1 MTSLDV
7 HSSGFNFFF
16 FSVSFPFILMTQR
29 RINTGEPRVEECT
42 TDPPRQ
48 WVWNLIWSASS
59 LARQTERKVIACPVL
74 VVVRGNVTPCLW
86 TGPSVCAGASPCDTG
101 EQSERTVSEHGWQK
115 CVCHSFIRDSQRGI
129 EILGFCGDWE
139 LHIKC
144 LSGNLITWAWSEWHS
159 GYINKLKH

>member
-1 MTSLDV
+1 MYTAVALI
-7 HSSGFNFFF
+7 FF
-16 FSVSFPFILMTQR
+16 FSFFSFHTYDPKK
-29 RINTGEPRVEECT
+29 NKHWGAKVEECT

-59 LARQTERKVIACPVL
+59 LARQTERKVIACLVL

-101 EQSERTVSEHGWQK
+101 EQSERTVSERGWQK